1 MISSTAMLSPDTK
14 GSTPL
19 WLVFWVYGVAVSHVL
34 FGIVL
39 WCYAHGSTLLLTS
52 SLVVLLIYSVWI
64 SRSIWINADNVRDRR
79 FGNIARHLTVAWSI
93 NALMVSAFLL
103 LSHVSGERL
112 PMPF

>member
-52 SLVVLLIYSVWI
+52 SLAVLLAYSVWI
-64 SRSIWINADNVRDRR
+64 SRSIWINADNVKDRR
-79 FGNIARHLTVAWSI
+79 YGAIAPIDRGLVGQC
-93 NALMVSAFLL
+93 
-103 LSHVSGERL
+103 LSGLRIPVLEPLER
-112 PMPF
+112 